1 MQPVSVQVLLFAKAK
16 DLSGTNK
23 ATLTINSDVDYKTLL
38 NTIVQT
44 FSLDAIK
51 NNIILAINEEY
62 PPSEG
67 ILNIV
72 EGDKIAVIPPLSG
85 GKVFV
90 FLQS

>member
-1 MQPVSVQVLLFAKAK
+1 MQSVNVEVLLFAKAR

-23 ATLTINSDVDYKTLL
+23 ATLTLNSNVDYKTLL
-38 NTIVQT
+38 STIVQT

-67 ILNIV
+67 ILNIG

-85 GKVFV
+85 G
-90 FLQS
+90 